1 MTNSV
6 TQASVVGYLGSGG
19 KLSHQQR
26 FKDFAPS
33 AQDTNPPL
41 KLLQL
46 YGERVWASSWDLI
59 NDWGIL
65 PEKIFISSATWTLW
79 HNHDSR
85 TITLSPNTYNK
96 CVYMAPF
103 RLTIGCKFG
112 KIWKS
117 CWNLVSGCCRVTFS
131 VFFSILPFSTSTG
144 LQAPDSVVRPC
155 TINHK
160 HLIVSKE

>member
-33 AQDTNPPL
+33 AQDTNLPL

-103 RLTIGCKFG
+103 RLTRV
-112 KIWKS
+112 KIWQNLKIVLKFSLWLLS
-117 CWNLVSGCCRVTFS
+117 CDFLS
-131 VFFSILPFSTSTG
+131 FFFYPTILHQYRSSST
-144 LQAPDSVVRPC
+144 R
-155 TINHK
+155 
-160 HLIVSKE
+160 